1 MNGADDVWGQKLV
14 NESVIRDSVPQKK
27 VSTEQY
33 EYVRNLEE
41 KCRLNEKIL
50 KKEVEDELKVFR
62 TLRLR
67 KAIEKRSINSIDNS
81 SYGKKILAGSI
92 LSKIKIKP
100 KV

>member
-1 MNGADDVWGQKLV
+1 MNGADDVWGQQLV

-41 KCRLNEKIL
+41 KRRLNEKIL